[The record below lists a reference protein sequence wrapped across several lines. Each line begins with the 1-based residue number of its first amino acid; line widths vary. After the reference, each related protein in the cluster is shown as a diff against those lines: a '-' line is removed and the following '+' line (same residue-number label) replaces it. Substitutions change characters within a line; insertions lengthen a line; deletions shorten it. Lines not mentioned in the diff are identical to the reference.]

1 MSKSPQRHALLMFL
15 TATLVLSAC
24 SDKSKEVA
32 SENTEAAETAVEEV
46 ADNEPALPT
55 ADYFAPILATAEGT
69 YSECEA
75 IGRGAAAGLKA
86 GGSAVV
92 AANGKVSGAGI
103 AGELT
108 ADMEVLL
115 VRQREG
121 NAAPTL
127 AMTVQ
132 NDKFML
138 SLMEHDDGKK
148 QAGFGIP
155 PNMTQCKVTK
165 PIKLSSQSLYASY
178 AYLMDAKTTIKCL
191 NSGTF
196 SFDDVA
202 YQVAKGVL
210 KIGDETYDLNTLKME
225 TVNIGSDKRM
235 SYLGQTPDERS
246 IMVFLDPQGKVSN
259 LQVNGKG
266 DKAFACDVSP

>member
-1 MSKSPQRHALLMFL
+1 MSKSPQRHAPLMFL
-15 TATLVLSAC
+15 TAMLVLSAC

-32 SENTEAAETAVEEV
+32 SENTKAADTAVEEV
-46 ADNEPALPT
+46 ADNEPDLPT

-75 IGRGAAAGLKA
+75 IGTGAATESKA
-86 GGSAVV
+86 GGPVVV
-92 AANGKVSGAGI
+92 AANGKASGAGI
-103 AGELT
+103 AGEVT
-108 ADMEVLL
+108 ADMDVLL

-132 NDKFML
+132 NEKFML

-148 QAGFGIP
+148 QAGFGMQ
-155 PNMTQCKVTK
+155 PNVVQCKVTK

-191 NSGTF
+191 NSGTLN
-196 SFDDVA
+196 FDDVA

-235 SYLGQTPDERS
+235 SYLGQTPDDRS

-266 DKAFACDVSP
+266 DKAFACAVRP